1 MLEKEKDCY
10 KSWQDNSPD
19 VTAVRDSKSSF
30 TRKIILQPSYFTLIG
45 STDLYTGL
53 RVGVCTAT
61 LNFPSNMYLSR
72 KREGARVKKR
82 QAADAVSI
90 EI

>member
-1 MLEKEKDCY
+1 MLEKEKDRY

-19 VTAVRDSKSSF
+19 VRDSKSSF